1 MAEQRFQVQTDSQA
15 GSRSTQEDA
24 SVAELVRRLSD
35 QFSALARKEL
45 ELAKLEMTEKAKRS
59 GIGAGLFGT
68 AVVLGIAA
76 FGAITACFILALN
89 LALAGWLAA
98 LIVAGAYALVAG
110 SLALIGRSNM
120 QKGTPPLP
128 QEAVESTK
136 EDVEWLKNRAKSA
149 QA

>member
-1 MAEQRFQVQTDSQA
+1 MAEQRFQVQTDRQA
-15 GSRSTQEDA
+15 DSRSTQEDA
-24 SVAELVRRLSD
+24 SVAELVRRLSE
-35 QFSALARKEL
+35 QSSALARKEL

-59 GIGAGLFGT
+59 GIGAGLFGA

-110 SLALIGRSNM
+110 SLALMGRSNV

-136 EDVEWLKNRAKSA
+136 EDVEWLKHRAKSA